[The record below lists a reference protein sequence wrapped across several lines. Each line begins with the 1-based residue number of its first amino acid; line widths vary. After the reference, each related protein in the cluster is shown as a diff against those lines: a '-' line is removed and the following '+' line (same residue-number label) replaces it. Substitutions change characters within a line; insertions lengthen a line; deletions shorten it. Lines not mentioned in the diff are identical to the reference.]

1 MIVIEKDFRNAVK
14 TDDGKL
20 ENFTLRIQGKSQRCS
35 CGCNVFHKPDKTRP
49 DIFRCNS
56 CGETFETE

>member
-1 MIVIEKDFRNAVK
+1 MNFDRYKNAVK

-20 ENFTLRIQGKSQRCS
+20 ENFTVKLAGKSYRCT
-35 CGCNVFHKPDKTRP
+35 CGCNVFHKPDKTRL
-49 DIFRCNS
+49 DIYRCNS